1 MRAATY
7 ARVSTEDQTYEN
19 QLLELHSYIDRMG
32 WTLVR
37 DYVDVASGAS
47 PARPGLRDL
56 MTGAQKR
63 EFDVLLVYKLDRLGR
78 SVTDLVNNLH
88 LLSQYGIRFISIS
101 QGIDTIADNP
111 ASKLLM
117 HVLAAI
123 AEFERSLIQDRIR
136 SGLRRARQSGRQLGR
151 PKTIFDVESALRLR
165 EQGMSLRQISRRLGV
180 PYATLRRRIADYGA
194 DQGDVDQRG

>member
-47 PARPGLRDL
+47 SARPGLRDL
-56 MTGAQKR
+56 LAGAQRR

-151 PKTIFDVESALRLR
+151 PKTVFDVEDALRLR

-180 PYATLRRRIADYGA
+180 PYATLRRRIADYGT